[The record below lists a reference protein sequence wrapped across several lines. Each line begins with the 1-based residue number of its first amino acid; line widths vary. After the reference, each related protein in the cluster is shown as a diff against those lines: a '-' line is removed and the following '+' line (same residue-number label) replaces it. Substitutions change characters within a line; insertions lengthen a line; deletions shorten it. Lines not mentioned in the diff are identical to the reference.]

1 MTKQASAGTRHR
13 IRRGPRGNQRLRRI
27 FSTVGSIIIFIILWD
42 LILRL
47 LKVQSF
53 LVPRPSAVLKAL
65 MTSVGRRPTGRGS
78 LISAS
83 WSTYSAALLAFGS
96 ATGLGFVVALVLAR
110 WAWLERTV
118 KPYIVAFQTLPRIAI
133 APLFLIW
140 FGQGRL
146 PKVLLATLVAFFP
159 VMVNTLAGL
168 KSSPP
173 EWLEWMH
180 AHGASSW
187 QTFRHVKVW
196 SALPFIFAG
205 LEVALVFSILGVVV
219 TEFVGASEGLGVL
232 ILQSHYAVDV
242 AGVFSVFVIL
252 VTFGLLLRF
261 MLMSVRS
268 RLLFWA
274 ELGENREG

>member
-1 MTKQASAGTRHR
+1 
-13 IRRGPRGNQRLRRI
+13 
-27 FSTVGSIIIFIILWD
+27 
-42 LILRL
+42 
-47 LKVQSF
+47 
-53 LVPRPSAVLKAL
+53 
-65 MTSVGRRPTGRGS
+65 
-78 LISAS
+78 
-83 WSTYSAALLAFGS
+83 
-96 ATGLGFVVALVLAR
+96 VVALVLAR